1 MSTTVTCPSCHRTFR
16 VGDRF
21 AGRRGRC
28 PDCHA
33 VVTVPDEE
41 LAQLD
46 LLPDEPAPV
55 DYHRRRDPPRRPSPR
70 DHLPAWR
77 RVSIGFLV
85 QQGAAVLLLVGL
97 MLLMLGTVALADDPG
112 DFQKEPDTAQMVT
125 ASLGML
131 ALFVG
136 SAVQAVGRLISAST
150 PVRAPR
156 VLGILS
162 AVGSILALLG
172 GCLVGFFLVAA
183 GLEEQQGNGGDE
195 ALATL
200 GGLALFGWM
209 FLVAASETVHGFAV
223 GSIGRVLRADG
234 ARVLGNGLGVFVA
247 LAGLL
252 AIFVFCGLAAWVGNN
267 NPQNPDPDPDP
278 DQARALLVWLVGA
291 AALTGLYLM
300 LDVALLQAGRSAVA
314 RVAADA
320 ADGAGPDDR
329 WD

>member
-1 MSTTVTCPSCHRTFR
+1 MPITVHCPSCHRTFR

-28 PDCHA
+28 PDCQA

-41 LAQLD
+41 LPRFDA
-46 LLPDEPAPV
+46 LPDDAAPTS
-55 DYHRRRDPPRRPSPR
+55 YRQRREPPRRLTPR

-85 QQGAAVLLLVGL
+85 QQGADVLLLVGL
-97 MLLMLGTVALADDPG
+97 TLLLLGTIVLAEDPG
-112 DFQKEPDTAQMVT
+112 NFQNEPDTAQMVT

-136 SAVQAVGRLISAST
+136 SAVQAVGRLISAGT

-162 AVGSILALLG
+162 AGGSVLSLLG
-172 GCLVGFFLVAA
+172 FCLVGFLFVAA
-183 GLEEQQGNGGDE
+183 GMGQGNGDDE
-195 ALATL
+195 AIATL

-209 FLVAASETVHGFAV
+209 FLVAAAETLHGFAV
-223 GSIGRVLRADG
+223 GGVGRVLRADG

-247 LAGLL
+247 IASLL

-267 NPQNPDPDPDP
+267 NPQNPDPTEE
-278 DQARALLVWLVGA
+278 QSRALVAWLVGA
-291 AALTGLYLM
+291 GVLAGLYLM
-300 LDVALLQAGRSAVA
+300 LDVVLLQQGRSAVA
-314 RVAADA
+314 RIAADLD
-320 ADGAGPDDR
+320 DGTRPDDR
-329 WD
+329 WA

>member
-1 MSTTVTCPSCHRTFR
+1 MPITVTCPNCHRTFR
-16 VGDRF
+16 VGDQH

-28 PDCHA
+28 PDCQG

-46 LLPDEPAPV
+46 LLPDEPAPAA
-55 DYHRRRDPPRRPSPR
+55 YRRRREPPRRPTPR

-85 QQGAAVLLLVGL
+85 QQGAAALLFVGL
-97 MLLMLGTVALADDPG
+97 TLLILGTVALADDPG
-112 DFQKEPDTAQMVT
+112 DFQNEPNTAQMVT
-125 ASLGML
+125 ASLGLL

-183 GLEEQQGNGGDE
+183 GVQAQQGNGDE
-195 ALATL
+195 ALDTL

-209 FLVAASETVHGFAV
+209 FLAAAAETLHGFAV
-223 GSIGRVLRADG
+223 GSVGRVLRADG
-234 ARVLGNGLGVFVA
+234 ARVLGNGLGVSVA
-247 LAGLL
+247 LASLL
-252 AIFVFCGLAAWVGNN
+252 AIFAFCGLAAWVGNN
-267 NPQNPDPDPDP
+267 NPQNPEPDP
-278 DQARALLVWLVGA
+278 DQSRALLAWLIGA
-291 AALTGLYLM
+291 AALTGLYLI
-300 LDVALLQAGRSAVA
+300 LDVVLLQAGRSAVA
-314 RVAADA
+314 RIAAEAADS
-320 ADGAGPDDR
+320 AGPDDR